1 MDKSQGKILLIG
13 YGNPGRGDD
22 GLGPA
27 VADSIQARSISGVEI
42 DSDYQLTVE
51 HAHDI
56 AGYDTV
62 IFADAD
68 TAGAEP
74 FSLKRLQPGTASVS
88 FSSHAVSPGYVLAL
102 GRDLFGVDPAA
113 WILAVR
119 GYDFNEFN
127 EDISDQ
133 ARDNMAAAV
142 DFLAGCLVSG
152 TIREFDPAPASRA
165 GVSVPE

>member
-1 MDKSQGKILLIG
+1 MDKSPGKTVLIG

-27 VADSIQARSISGVEI
+27 VADSIRARGISGVET

-68 TAGAEP
+68 TAGTEP
-74 FSLKRLQPGTASVS
+74 FSLKRLRPGTASVS
-88 FSSHAVSPGYVLAL
+88 FSSHAVSPGGVLAL
-102 GRDLFGVDPAA
+102 GRDLFGAEPAA

-119 GYDFNEFN
+119 GYDFDEFN
-127 EDISDQ
+127 EHISDQ
-133 ARDNMAAAV
+133 AQENMAAAV
-142 DFLAGCLVSG
+142 EFLTRCLASG
-152 TIREFDPAPASRA
+152 TIREFDPAPASSNT
-165 GVSVPE
+165 VPVPE